1 MLNIKFIENL
11 KELKI
16 DIKNYSS
23 FSVPLYHGTRK
34 HLLTLPDE
42 ERKEFFSS
50 CDKIV
55 SYCNTILKK
64 DKKLVDELWKYETI
78 FKKNGNFLH
87 GGAYT
92 VEKYK
97 SLSKYEYGDF
107 YVTEDPD
114 TASSY
119 SKCRNGE
126 LGDLAYFVL
135 HFFEHLLIEL
145 PTELIKDKEI
155 IYSYHEKYS
164 NDERVILISPT
175 VNVEDL
181 FFDTGTPFNEYEDT
195 TEYIDDYFESLL
207 IYKNIHCNSSFRIKN
222 PENYLYYC
230 IKEKDFNNIE
240 DFLLINSLSFY
251 IDKTLKLIKKA
262 KDIDIQWDKSYALDH
277 FKNYILSF
285 NKDSNFTF
293 DSTIDSYFFSL
304 QYINEDQNLNISDKY
319 VGENR
324 ILLRLAKTILKDF
337 HKSNNEKKL

>member
-23 FSVPLYHGTRK
+23 FSIPLYHGTRK

-42 ERKEFFSS
+42 ERKVFFSS

-64 DKKLVDELWKYETI
+64 DKKLVDELWKYESI
-78 FKKNGNFLH
+78 FKKNGNFLY
-87 GGAYT
+87 GSAYT

-97 SLSKYEYGDF
+97 SLSTYEYGDF
-107 YVTEDPD
+107 YVTENPEN
-114 TASSY
+114 AASY

-145 PTELIKDKEI
+145 PNDLIKDKEI
-155 IYSYHEKYS
+155 IYSYYEKYS
-164 NDERVILISPT
+164 NDERVILILPT

-195 TEYIDDYFESLL
+195 TEYIDNYFERLL
-207 IYKNIHCNSSFRIKN
+207 MYKDIICNRSFRIKN
-222 PENYLYYC
+222 PENYIFYC
-230 IKEKDFNNIE
+230 IKENDFNNIE
-240 DFLLINSLSFY
+240 NFLLKNSLSFY

-262 KDIDIQWDKSYALDH
+262 KDIDIQWDESYTLDR
-277 FKNYILSF
+277 FKNFILKF
-285 NKDSNFTF
+285 NKSDNTIFN
-293 DSTIDSYFFSL
+293 STIDSYFFSL
-304 QYINEDQNLNISDKY
+304 QNINEDQKLNISDKY

-324 ILLRLAKTILKDF
+324 ILLRLAKTILKDLY
-337 HKSNNEKKL
+337 KSNNEKKL